1 MSRIAPL
8 SEKVLATEAAFTALM
23 SEIDTRV
30 DRNDARVQ
38 VAIINAAVTLAMAT
52 DTRDLGILAP
62 VVKPCDHRYR
72 VNAVTSLGCTLQL
85 GHAGEHVWEDE
96 LAGQ

>member
-1 MSRIAPL
+1 VSRIAPL

-38 VAIINAAVTLAMAT
+38 VAIINAAVTIAMAT
-52 DTRDLGILAP
+52 DTRDLGILSP
-62 VVKPCDHRYR
+62 ERNPLRLD
-72 VNAVTSLGCTLQL
+72 NLDGTTGIEVTDG
-85 GHAGEHVWEDE
+85 
-96 LAGQ
+96 